1 LPELIIDTKL
11 VDNEQ
16 IYQQLQLY
24 NNEAS
29 SSLGSLAKFFSKCL
43 VSIDSVSFNV
53 ELKKSSRS
61 ASENGGTTTDNLE
74 DDDSN
79 DGDEDEDNFN
89 SSASASDDDDDA
101 NLSDDSVEN
110 MLKNSKIKAEIKSKS
125 KKLSNKTKI
134 IEKDTEF
141 GIPDGS
147 DSEIE
152 DFEVN
157 PNEEEEEEDDEEE
170 EEVDGEEEIE
180 QEEEEDNDDID
191 SDEVDEDLVDLYTD
205 LGDEKE
211 VMGIGKPSKS
221 FNQIDFDKE
230 DFGLDDED
238 ENEEE
243 TAAENDYD
251 NEPNEVEKEL
261 INTKNKQQNRDLFN
275 VDNDKEEEDEKEK
288 KSSFEI
294 RQSKL
299 KEQVDDIHKS
309 MLNDLTDKSWQLS
322 GETSAKTRPKESLLE
337 EFLEFDHTT
346 RKAPINSGKTTEELE
361 SLIKQR
367 IKDKAFDD
375 VERKIKPVEMN
386 YEFKKEIALDH
397 EKSKIG
403 LSEVYEQ
410 DYLKQQQNGTEVNFI
425 YQIYI

>member
-43 VSIDSVSFNV
+43 VSIDSVSFSV

-89 SSASASDDDDDA
+89 SSASASDDDD

-110 MLKNSKIKAEIKSKS
+110 MLKNSKIKADIKSKS
-125 KKLSNKTKI
+125 KKLSNKTKVN
-134 IEKDTEF
+134 EKDTEF

-157 PNEEEEEEDDEEE
+157 TNEEEEEEEEDDDDDD
-170 EEVDGEEEIE
+170 EEVDEEDEIE
-180 QEEEEDNDDID
+180 KEAEDNDDID

-243 TAAENDYD
+243 AAAENDYD
-251 NEPNEVEKEL
+251 NEPNEVEKKL

-275 VDNDKEEEDEKEK
+275 VDSDKEEDEKEK

-361 SLIKQR
+361 ALIKQR

-425 YQIYI
+425 Y